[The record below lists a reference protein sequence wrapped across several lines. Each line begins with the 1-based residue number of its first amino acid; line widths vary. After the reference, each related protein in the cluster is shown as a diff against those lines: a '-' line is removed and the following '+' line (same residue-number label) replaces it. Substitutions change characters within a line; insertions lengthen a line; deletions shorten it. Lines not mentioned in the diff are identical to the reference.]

1 MGVSLPNP
9 ILPGT
14 IAPFAGGTIP
24 AGWLACGGQA
34 VSRATYAGL
43 FAAISTTFGAGDGS
57 TTFNLP
63 DMRGRAPFGKDD
75 MGGVAAN
82 RLTSG
87 GSGVAGA
94 TLGAAGGGETVT
106 LTTAQIPSHT
116 HVQTI
121 VGGAL
126 GGNFGTTESSQ
137 TTISASAR
145 STQTTGSGGA
155 HGVVPPALVTN
166 FIIKF

>member
-1 MGVSLPNP
+1 MGVSVPNP
-9 ILPGT
+9 IMPGT

-106 LTTAQIPSHT
+106 LTSAQIPSHQHSTTLYNGAGGT
-116 HVQTI
+116 HINIYSASSVASNPAA
-121 VGGAL
+121 VNGGA
-126 GGNFGTTESSQ
+126 
-137 TTISASAR
+137 A
-145 STQTTGSGGA
+145 GSGGA

-166 FIIKF
+166 YIIKF

>member
-1 MGVSLPNP
+1 MGVSVPNP
-9 ILPGT
+9 IMPGT

-106 LTTAQIPSHT
+106 LTSAQIPAHT
-116 HVQTI
+116 HSAMLSPSGTI
-121 VGGAL
+121 VSGA
-126 GGNFGTTESSQ
+126 NFQG
-137 TTISASAR
+137 
-145 STQTTGSGGA
+145 GSGFGWNSPSGLTGTSGA

-166 FIIKF
+166 YIIKF

>member
-1 MGVSLPNP
+1 MGLSLPNP

-106 LTTAQIPSHT
+106 LTTAVMPSHDHGGVKT
-116 HVQTI
+116 TGGGTVAAGSAI
-121 VGGAL
+121 GLGGA
-126 GGNFGTTESSQ
+126 
-137 TTISASAR
+137 AA
-145 STQTTGSGGA
+145 GSGGA

-166 FIIKF
+166 YIIKF